1 MLYYDMLYI
10 LPPLILTLIASAAV
24 KITYSRY
31 AKVKS
36 ASGITAS
43 QAARQILDANGLT
56 HIRIE
61 PIAGDLTDHFDPQ
74 SGVIRLSDTVRDSTS
89 IAAIGVAAHECGH
102 AIQYAKQ
109 YAPIR
114 LRAAIIPAT
123 GVASRLA
130 VPLVFIGAAL
140 SFYARGLLSLAYA
153 GIILFGICV
162 AVSADHFAGGIQRQ
176 PPCTADSFLRGN
188 SVRAGNRRSGQG
200 AECRRHDLRGRSG
213 RIRVSADPP
222 GRLCEPTGSIERGAA
237 FRCSSPFFCIS
248 YLSPA
253 LICPFY
259 YGIM

>member
-162 AVSADHFAGGIQRQ
+162 LFQLITLPVEFNASRRARQILSSEGILSRREIGGVGKVLNAAAMTYVAGL
-176 PPCTADSFLRGN
+176 AA
-188 SVRAGNRRSGQG
+188 SVYQLIRLVGYVNRRD
-200 AECRRHDLRGRSG
+200 R
-213 RIRVSADPP
+213 
-222 GRLCEPTGSIERGAA
+222 
-237 FRCSSPFFCIS
+237 
-248 YLSPA
+248 
-253 LICPFY
+253 
-259 YGIM
+259 

>member
-61 PIAGDLTDHFDPQ
+61 PTAGDLTDHFDPQ

-162 AVSADHFAGGIQRQ
+162 LFQLITLPVEFNASRRARQILSSEGILSGREIGGVGKVLNAAAMTYVAGL
-176 PPCTADSFLRGN
+176 AA
-188 SVRAGNRRSGQG
+188 SVYQLIRLVGYVNRRD
-200 AECRRHDLRGRSG
+200 R
-213 RIRVSADPP
+213 
-222 GRLCEPTGSIERGAA
+222 
-237 FRCSSPFFCIS
+237 
-248 YLSPA
+248 
-253 LICPFY
+253 
-259 YGIM
+259 